1 MADNF
6 IGSFELGVSLSKLVA
21 DIRGLLKEDSVADDC
36 CLLPDELKR
45 ELLPLKK
52 LTEGGVTLVNMS
64 NDFLGISM

>member
-6 IGSFELGVSLSKLVA
+6 IGSVELGRSLSKLVA

-45 ELLPLKK
+45 ELPLKK